1 MKKIQIIALSAL
13 LLTATLGI
21 AHPAYAAQEG
31 TQMEQQ
37 QKRPPRRPQL
47 TMEEMQTVLSQKYFV
62 TPEETKSLIDSGTSF
77 RDLERAAKLSY
88 ISGKSVKD
96 ILALKKD
103 EPWQR
108 VEVLIGAVG
117 EKAYQKELERK
128 AVNLERWWG
137 IPKKVGMRYM
147 RQGYPMHYV
156 KVTWIL
162 AKHSDWTMDAI
173 LKDKKYG
180 ENWKAGAR
188 GILVSMGRPMMHG
201 SGSTRIRH
209 TFPGSIFEYSFI
221 RQ

>member
-13 LLTATLGI
+13 LLTMPLAI
-21 AHPAYAAQEG
+21 ARPVYAADGTKQE
-31 TQMEQQ
+31 QQQ

-47 TMEEMQTVLSQKYFV
+47 TLEEMQTVLSQKYFV
-62 TPEETKSLIDSGTSF
+62 TLEETKSLIDSGTSF

-88 ISGKSVKD
+88 VSGKPVKD

-117 EKAYQKELERK
+117 EKAYQKDLELK

-137 IPKKVGMRYM
+137 IPKKVGLRYM

-180 ENWKAGAR
+180 ENWKAWCKR
-188 GILVSMGRPMMHG
+188 NLGIDGETYDAWIGEYKNP
-201 SGSTRIRH
+201 TY
-209 TFPGSIFEYSFI
+209 FPGKYF
-221 RQ
+221 

>member
-1 MKKIQIIALSAL
+1 
-13 LLTATLGI
+13 
-21 AHPAYAAQEG
+21 
-31 TQMEQQ
+31 
-37 QKRPPRRPQL
+37 
-47 TMEEMQTVLSQKYFV
+47 MEEMQTILSQKYFMA
-62 TPEETKSLIDSGTSF
+62 PEITKSLIEKGANF

-88 ISGKSVKD
+88 ISGKSIKD

-117 EKAYQKELERK
+117 EKAYQKDLERK
-128 AVNLERWWG
+128 AINLERWWG
-137 IPKKVGMRYM
+137 IPKKVGLSYM

-180 ENWKAGAR
+180 ENWKAWCQRNLGIDGATYDAWI
-188 GILVSMGRPMMHG
+188 GEYKNP
-201 SGSTRIRH
+201 TY
-209 TFPGSIFEYSFI
+209 FPGKYF
-221 RQ
+221 

>member
-1 MKKIQIIALSAL
+1 MKKTILLSMMTVL
-13 LLTATLGI
+13 LLSMSY
-21 AHPAYAAQEG
+21 PAMPSYAQDMPQEG
-31 TQMEQQ
+31 
-37 QKRPPRRPQL
+37 QKKEERQRPPRRPQL
-47 TMEEMQTVLSQKYFV
+47 TMEEMQTILSQKYFMA
-62 TPEETKSLIDSGTSF
+62 PEITKSLIEKGANF

-117 EKAYQKELERK
+117 EKAYQKDLELK

-156 KVTWIL
+156 KVSWIL
-162 AKHSDWTMDAI
+162 SKHSDWTMDAI
-173 LKDKKYG
+173 LKD
-180 ENWKAGAR
+180 
-188 GILVSMGRPMMHG
+188 
-201 SGSTRIRH
+201 
-209 TFPGSIFEYSFI
+209 
-221 RQ
+221 

>member
-1 MKKIQIIALSAL
+1 
-13 LLTATLGI
+13 
-21 AHPAYAAQEG
+21 
-31 TQMEQQ
+31 
-37 QKRPPRRPQL
+37 
-47 TMEEMQTVLSQKYFV
+47 MEEMQTVLSQKYFV

-88 ISGKSVKD
+88 ISGKPVKD

-117 EKAYQKELERK
+117 EKAYQKDLKLK

-137 IPKKVGMRYM
+137 IPKKGGMRYM

-180 ENWKAGAR
+180 ENWKAWCKR
-188 GILVSMGRPMMHG
+188 NLGIDGETYDAWIGEYKNP
-201 SGSTRIRH
+201 TY
-209 TFPGSIFEYSFI
+209 FPGKYF
-221 RQ
+221 

>member
-1 MKKIQIIALSAL
+1 MKKTILLAMTTAL
-13 LLTATLGI
+13 LLSMSY
-21 AHPAYAAQEG
+21 PAMPSYAQDAPQEG
-31 TQMEQQ
+31 
-37 QKRPPRRPQL
+37 QKKEERQRPPRRPQL
-47 TMEEMQTVLSQKYFV
+47 TMEEMQTILSQKYFV
-62 TPEETKSLIDSGTSF
+62 TPEETKQYMDRGTGF

-88 ISGKSVKD
+88 ISGKPVKD

-108 VEVLIGAVG
+108 VEVLTGAVG

-137 IPKKVGMRYM
+137 IPKKVGLSYM

-180 ENWKAGAR
+180 ENWKAWCQRNLGIDGATYDAWI
-188 GILVSMGRPMMHG
+188 GEYKNP
-201 SGSTRIRH
+201 TY
-209 TFPGSIFEYSFI
+209 FPGKYF
-221 RQ
+221 